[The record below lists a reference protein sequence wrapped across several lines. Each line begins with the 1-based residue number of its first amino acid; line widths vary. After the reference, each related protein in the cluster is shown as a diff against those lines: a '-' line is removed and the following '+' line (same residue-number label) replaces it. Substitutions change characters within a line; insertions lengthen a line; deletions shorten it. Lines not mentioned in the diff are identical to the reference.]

1 MSPTLLDGDTV
12 LVDTSKRAPTPPGIF
27 VLNDGVGLVAKRLEY
42 SFVGGEPRYRIVSD
56 NQRYTPYELTEEQI
70 NIIGRVRWFSRE
82 I

>member
-12 LVDTSKRAPTPPGIF
+12 LVDTSKRAPTLPGIF
-27 VLNDGVGLVAKRLEY
+27 VLHDGVGLVAKRLEY
-42 SFVGGEPRYRIVSD
+42 NFVGGEPRYRIVSD
-56 NQRYTPYELTEEQI
+56 NQRYTPYEVAEEQI

>member
-1 MSPTLLDGDTV
+1 M
-12 LVDTSKRAPTPPGIF
+12 PPDIF
-27 VLNDGVGLVAKRLEY
+27 VLHDGVGLFAKRLEY